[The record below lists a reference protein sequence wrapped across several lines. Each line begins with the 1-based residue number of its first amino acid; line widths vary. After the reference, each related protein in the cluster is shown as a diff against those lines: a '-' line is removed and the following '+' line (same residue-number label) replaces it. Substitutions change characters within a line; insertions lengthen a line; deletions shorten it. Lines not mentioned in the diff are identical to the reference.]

1 MEKTLSNLLMAELTQ
16 ISNKLD
22 SFKVISKKT
31 SKKITVDESEFY
43 RFMSTILEE
52 SVSKIQQK
60 IDKEKQTNKKFKFIS
75 HE

>member
-1 MEKTLSNLLMAELTQ
+1 MTELTQ

-43 RFMSTILEE
+43 RFMSTLLED

-60 IDKEKQTNKKFKFIS
+60 IDKEKQTNKKLKFIS